1 MVNVLLVC
9 PALIVTLRTAGL
21 STLALLL
28 DRVITVSCGA
38 AATNF
43 TVPVTLLPPLIVL
56 GLKLTDFTPATTLV
70 SASSVLF
77 DKSGSGSLAV
87 TLAMLVTLPATV
99 VFTTILFL
107 TAWPIATL
115 PMP

>member
-1 MVNVLLVC
+1 M
-9 PALIVTLRTAGL
+9 TLRTAGL
-21 STLALLL
+21 ATLALLL

-56 GLKLTDFTPATTLV
+56 GLKLTDFTPTTTLV
-70 SASSVLF
+70 SVPSVLF

-87 TLAMLVTLPATV
+87 TLAMLVTLPAAV
-99 VFTTILFL
+99 VCTTMVPL
-107 TAWPIATL
+107 TSWPFARL
-115 PMP
+115 PMLQVTVPEVEL